1 MAETPAEHRGESIS
15 QAMQKPTAASEE
27 TRTRTSGGS
36 AALERGKPIH
46 LSIKTLE

>member
-15 QAMQKPTAASEE
+15 PAMRKPKAASKEM
-27 TRTRTSGGS
+27 RTRTSGGS
-36 AALERGKPIH
+36 AALERGEPIH